1 MDGYTEFITALGRR
15 IKESRKEAGMSQR
28 ALARAVGTSQGA
40 ISQYEN
46 GRYVMS
52 IWMLMKLCEVL
63 GASADELLGL
73 EDE

>member
-1 MDGYTEFITALGRR
+1 MNEYEAFLMSVGQQLRVAREN
-15 IKESRKEAGMSQR
+15 AGMSQI

-46 GRYVMS
+46 GRYVMTM
-52 IWMLMKLCEVL
+52 WTLTKLCEVL

-73 EDE
+73 ED

>member
-1 MDGYTEFITALGRR
+1 MSEYEAFLMSVGQQLRVAREN
-15 IKESRKEAGMSQR
+15 AGMSQI

-52 IWMLMKLCEVL
+52 MWMLAKLCEVL

-73 EDE
+73 ED